1 MDDNT
6 MKLVEKLISLQAEL
20 TELRTLR
27 ASLVNILW
35 GAELKE
41 AKDYKRYGGKYK
53 ESLDETRVFV
63 SEIRDIFGIMPN
75 PEAVAI
81 FKEVEATKEDEDEES
96 GE

>member
-27 ASLVNILW
+27 TSLVNILW
-35 GAELKE
+35 DSELKTAKE
-41 AKDYKRYGGKYK
+41 AHRYGIKYTI
-53 ESLDETRVFV
+53 DDARIDV
-63 SEIRDIFGIMPN
+63 SAIRDIFGIMPN

-81 FKEVEATKEDEDEES
+81 FKEVEATKQEEDDDED
-96 GE
+96 